1 MLTIGNVFALGES
14 GTIDRSEPSK
24 KRFGLS
30 DGIDFRWYS
39 CDKTLGNSNA
49 WTCLGMRLRHAWVC
63 HRERARILMMDCA
76 SQRQPGAL
84 TCPSL
89 MTGLEFL
96 KIFYFMNI
104 YGAIGFKI

>member
-49 WTCLGMRLRHAWVC
+49 WTCLGMRLRHAWVF
-63 HRERARILMMDCA
+63 
-76 SQRQPGAL
+76 
-84 TCPSL
+84 PSGEGSDFDG
-89 MTGLEFL
+89 GL
-96 KIFYFMNI
+96 KQVN
-104 YGAIGFKI
+104 ANQVH